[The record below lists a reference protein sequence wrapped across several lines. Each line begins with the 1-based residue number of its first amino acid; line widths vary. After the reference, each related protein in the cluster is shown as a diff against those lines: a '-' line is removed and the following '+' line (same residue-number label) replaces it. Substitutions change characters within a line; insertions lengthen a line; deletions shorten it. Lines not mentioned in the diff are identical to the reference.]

1 MASPTNA
8 VRRTSLLLLLTF
20 PLLFCRGGV
29 QDRALWITAY
39 YPWWTYY
46 TMNPSELDYSAM
58 THLVIFSAN
67 PVKEPP
73 YLDVLTNPHDS
84 ANVVNGLDCGIPSN
98 YLAQTIAKAHAK
110 RVKVLLSVGGIYG
123 PGAKNMSFIASD
135 NARIATFVT
144 GACAFARRQGF
155 DGIELDWEHP
165 YASDREGYVAL
176 ILRFRRELDQWSPH
190 GLFITAVNHTPWKN
204 LGYDKD
210 AMIAAFD
217 QINPM
222 TYEMHFGDYQHPRT
236 GYNSPIE
243 RSTQFSDYGGYAL
256 NQPGIGPKAWEAFG
270 IPASKLGLSISFTTT
285 VFSDVVPPV
294 QPGRPY
300 GKSAWGAIREIPRR
314 GRRWDYSSKV
324 PWQASGN
331 TMITYDDT
339 ASCRIKVE
347 YAKSLGLGGV
357 MIYEL
362 GSGYFPSAPA
372 GQRDILLRSVAA
384 SVQST
389 APLLGDITPPP
400 VTDKIPPTVSI
411 VTPAAG
417 GTVSGTVQFVA
428 RAVDNVGITL
438 LQFIVDGKNFGRE
451 IVDPPY
457 TSMPLN
463 TWLIGNGEHTLT
475 VVAQDEAAN
484 VGTAN
489 ISFTVRNTGRKPQY
503 KNLVIYDDEL
513 RAPFVNISWGI
524 KADFGSTS
532 IARNG
537 SKSIKV
543 EYEPFGALWL
553 QMGKYGQESNIDPL
567 SYVSLNFDVYPSS
580 DFPLKVVFSNNVTIE
595 IPIKANRW
603 NTLQIPIT
611 FSDPFKSFYLR
622 RDLEGKEV
630 AYFDNIRLVA
640 AVAK

>member
-1 MASPTNA
+1 VAKNLIVPTNYWRSLEFRLAFEELHASANDRILDVGSPKLLSLYLADRIGADVYSTDIEPYFIDDYTAFRKFLKVPENRFHAMVADGRTLPFDDGYFSRIFSVSVVEHIPDHGDSECLRELARTLSRGGICVLTVPFAPESRNEYKDKDSFYWSANVTAEEPSEGTFFQRRYSERDLHTRLIEPSGLEAVKIGVAAVSCHSFSIMAAPEAPARRHGCSEEDVMASPTNA

-294 QPGRPY
+294 RSLAGEGDGTIHPKCR
-300 GKSAWGAIREIPRR
+300 GKLRGIP
-314 GRRWDYSSKV
+314 
-324 PWQASGN
+324 
-331 TMITYDDT
+331 
-339 ASCRIKVE
+339 
-347 YAKSLGLGGV
+347 
-357 MIYEL
+357 
-362 GSGYFPSAPA
+362 
-372 GQRDILLRSVAA
+372 
-384 SVQST
+384 
-389 APLLGDITPPP
+389 
-400 VTDKIPPTVSI
+400 
-411 VTPAAG
+411 
-417 GTVSGTVQFVA
+417 
-428 RAVDNVGITL
+428 
-438 LQFIVDGKNFGRE
+438 
-451 IVDPPY
+451 
-457 TSMPLN
+457 
-463 TWLIGNGEHTLT
+463 
-475 VVAQDEAAN
+475 
-484 VGTAN
+484 
-489 ISFTVRNTGRKPQY
+489 
-503 KNLVIYDDEL
+503 
-513 RAPFVNISWGI
+513 
-524 KADFGSTS
+524 
-532 IARNG
+532 
-537 SKSIKV
+537 
-543 EYEPFGALWL
+543 
-553 QMGKYGQESNIDPL
+553 
-567 SYVSLNFDVYPSS
+567 
-580 DFPLKVVFSNNVTIE
+580 
-595 IPIKANRW
+595 
-603 NTLQIPIT
+603 
-611 FSDPFKSFYLR
+611 
-622 RDLEGKEV
+622 
-630 AYFDNIRLVA
+630 
-640 AVAK
+640 

>member
-1 MASPTNA
+1 
-8 VRRTSLLLLLTF
+8 
-20 PLLFCRGGV
+20 
-29 QDRALWITAY
+29 
-39 YPWWTYY
+39 
-46 TMNPSELDYSAM
+46 
-58 THLVIFSAN
+58 
-67 PVKEPP
+67 
-73 YLDVLTNPHDS
+73 
-84 ANVVNGLDCGIPSN
+84 
-98 YLAQTIAKAHAK
+98 
-110 RVKVLLSVGGIYG
+110 
-123 PGAKNMSFIASD
+123 
-135 NARIATFVT
+135 
-144 GACAFARRQGF
+144 
-155 DGIELDWEHP
+155 
-165 YASDREGYVAL
+165 
-176 ILRFRRELDQWSPH
+176 
-190 GLFITAVNHTPWKN
+190 
-204 LGYDKD
+204 
-210 AMIAAFD
+210 
-217 QINPM
+217 
-222 TYEMHFGDYQHPRT
+222 
-236 GYNSPIE
+236 
-243 RSTQFSDYGGYAL
+243 
-256 NQPGIGPKAWEAFG
+256 
-270 IPASKLGLSISFTTT
+270 
-285 VFSDVVPPV
+285 
-294 QPGRPY
+294 
-300 GKSAWGAIREIPRR
+300 
-314 GRRWDYSSKV
+314 
-324 PWQASGN
+324 
-331 TMITYDDT
+331 
-339 ASCRIKVE
+339 
-347 YAKSLGLGGV
+347 
-357 MIYEL
+357 
-362 GSGYFPSAPA
+362 
-372 GQRDILLRSVAA
+372 
-384 SVQST
+384 
-389 APLLGDITPPP
+389 